1 MIITRAIA
9 LKTVDGFQLISNVET
24 GEVMYIYHMV
34 GKPKLYLIGHENMD
48 LIPMLSD
55 IALNMV
61 GPLSEP

>member
-1 MIITRAIA
+1 
-9 LKTVDGFQLISNVET
+9 
-24 GEVMYIYHMV
+24 MYIYHMV